1 MDILYYKNNIETFHL
16 KQTNKGENKY
26 MTEIKDNFT
35 PKEGAYEG
43 FRLLQKAMEE
53 MGPTK
58 KEIEETTNRN
68 LIAAANLEHKE
79 DRNKAGSPHRDFC

>member
-1 MDILYYKNNIETFHL
+1 
-16 KQTNKGENKY
+16 
-26 MTEIKDNFT
+26 
-35 PKEGAYEG
+35 
-43 FRLLQKAMEE
+43 MEE

-68 LIAAANLEHKE
+68 LIAAANLEHEE